1 MESFRLE
8 IKKTA
13 LKNIQRYK
21 EYREK
26 FVELFKTLKNNP
38 IPYKNFDIVKLKGY
52 NQTYRIRL
60 RKIRIIYQIDWI
72 ERRIIILVVAKRS
85 KAYKQYNKTK

>member
-1 MESFRLE
+1 MESFRLG

-21 EYREK
+21 EK

-38 IPYKNFDIVKLKGY
+38 IPYKKFDIVKLKGY
-52 NQTYRIRL
+52 IQTN
-60 RKIRIIYQIDWI
+60 
-72 ERRIIILVVAKRS
+72 AH
-85 KAYKQYNKTK
+85 

>member
-13 LKNIQRYK
+13 LKNIRRYK

-26 FVELFKTLKNNP
+26 FTELFKTLKNNP

-52 NQTYRIRL
+52 KQTYRIRL
-60 RKIRIIYQIDWI
+60 GKIRIIYQIDWI

-85 KAYKQYNKTK
+85 KAYKQ

>member
-13 LKNIQRYK
+13 FKNIRRYK

-26 FVELFKTLKNNP
+26 IVELFKTLKNNP
-38 IPYKNFDIVKLKGY
+38 IPYKKFDIVKLKGY
-52 NQTYRIRL
+52 KQTYRIRL
-60 RKIRIIYQIDWI
+60 GKIRIIYQIDWI
-72 ERRIIILVVAKRS
+72 ERRIIVLVVAKRS
-85 KAYKQYNKTK
+85 KSYKQYK